1 MERSVFL
8 YEKTIANINP
18 IRLSAT

>member
-8 YEKTIANINP
+8 YEKTITNINP
-18 IRLSAT
+18 IRLSTT